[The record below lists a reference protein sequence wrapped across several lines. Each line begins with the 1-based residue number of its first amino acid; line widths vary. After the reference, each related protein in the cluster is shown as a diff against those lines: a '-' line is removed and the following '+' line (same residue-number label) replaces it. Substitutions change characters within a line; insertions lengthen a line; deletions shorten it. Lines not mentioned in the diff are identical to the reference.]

1 MSLVSRKKRKNNSSH
16 SCTPEQPLNNF
27 TISSIC
33 VVVASYLT
41 GAVPFGLLIGFIK
54 GVDIR
59 TTGSGNIGATNV
71 FRTLGKPLGITTFI
85 LDALKGFVAAFFLPV
100 IACGQDH
107 ASGRPILAII
117 CACAA
122 VAGHNWPVY
131 LKFKG
136 GKGVA
141 TSAGALLGIAPIAMA
156 AGLLSWVIV
165 FSIWRYVSLGSI
177 VASVIVPVAGWLQFY
192 FNNNGLLLPI
202 TLTLL
207 GILSIYRH
215 KANIKRLRDGTES
228 RIEKSRDKKETR
240 QS

>member
-1 MSLVSRKKRKNNSSH
+1 MNTFILSS
-16 SCTPEQPLNNF
+16 T
-27 TISSIC
+27 C
-33 VVVASYLT
+33 VVIASYLA

-71 FRTLGKPLGITTFI
+71 FRTLGKTLGIITFV
-85 LDALKGFVAAFFLPV
+85 LDAFKGFFASFFLPV
-100 IACGQDH
+100 IGCGQDH
-107 ASGRPILAII
+107 TAERPILAII

-141 TSAGALLGIAPIAMA
+141 TSAGALLGIAPLAMTV
-156 AGLLSWVIV
+156 GLFAWVIV

-177 VASVIVPVAGWLQFY
+177 VASVVVPISGWLLFY
-192 FNNNGLLLPI
+192 LHGNGLILPV

-207 GILSIYRH
+207 GVLSIYRH
-215 KANIKRLRDGTES
+215 KSNILRLIDGTES
-228 RIEKSRDKKETR
+228 KIEKKKTNKET
-240 QS
+240 QQA